1 MAAFSMTVCKKLCSR
16 GTTFNLDFRI
26 DADDTECIA
35 LFGPSG
41 AGKTTLLRMV
51 AGLTAP
57 DEGRIAFGGRV
68 LFDSAARTNVPPQ
81 HRRVGLVFQEY
92 ALFSKM
98 TVEQNVRYG
107 LPRGAD
113 GSVVDSLLD
122 TFGLSGLRRRLPAML
137 SGGQQQRVALART
150 LAASPSVLLLDEPLS
165 ALDPAM
171 RNSLQEAL
179 TSARR
184 AMPVLTFLVSHDCG
198 EIFRLATRVMRI
210 ANGSVVAS
218 GTPQE
223 IFGGHGDRLRVMGQV
238 LDNRTQGAVNVVTI
252 AVGEEIS
259 RIALSHEEAAGLVPG
274 DRVSVSVKAFNPD
287 VRKVKINE

>member
-1 MAAFSMTVCKKLCSR
+1 MAAFSMTVRKRLIA
-16 GTTFNLDFRI
+16 GGATFDLDFHI
-26 DADDTECIA
+26 DADDKECIA

-41 AGKTTLLRMV
+41 AGKTTVLRMI

-107 LPRGAD
+107 LARGTD
-113 GSVVDSLLD
+113 GSVVDSLLE

-179 TSARR
+179 ASARH

-210 ANGSVVAS
+210 ANGSVAAS
-218 GTPQE
+218 
-223 IFGGHGDRLRVMGQV
+223 
-238 LDNRTQGAVNVVTI
+238 
-252 AVGEEIS
+252 
-259 RIALSHEEAAGLVPG
+259 
-274 DRVSVSVKAFNPD
+274 
-287 VRKVKINE
+287 